1 MYDDWITCVRLSLL
15 LIAYTNYDESSF
27 EILKRARFLLGYIS
41 THVDKDLEYDL
52 NDKTA
57 IVYLFDILSVNM
69 LDDE

>member
-41 THVDKDLEYDL
+41 THVDNDLEYDL
-52 NDKTA
+52 NDKVA
-57 IVYLFDILSVNM
+57 FNIYLIFLLNM
-69 LDDE
+69 LHDDE